1 MDPRSAARLQ
11 RRLSQRGRTPLRAK
25 KARQHRRQ
33 LRERAEA
40 VARGDVQPE
49 RSEQIH
55 ALKLKRDMQLAGLS
69 REFTEALNELH
80 AQLAQSKKAI
90 WENFRDAVRSLETT
104 ERAADL
110 ENLGIIV
117 APAMTDLD
125 KVAEGLVGATGRP
138 VR

>member
-1 MDPRSAARLQ
+1 M
-11 RRLSQRGRTPLRAK
+11 
-25 KARQHRRQ
+25 
-33 LRERAEA
+33 
-40 VARGDVQPE
+40 QPE

-104 ERAADL
+104 ERAADV